1 MKNKTTVLLTIC
13 LAISIQSV
21 YAATIPAGTI
31 LFVRT
36 NETIRSTDPVGKKF
50 SAHLYQDVVAN
61 GKVLLRAGTGATGR
75 VKKSR
80 GLGSK
85 PLILDLTQ
93 LSIGQRVVP
102 ITVEGFRADYTY
114 LTTRRGVAGE
124 RVLQMRPER
133 RPGVGRGRPGV
144 RAGGDARRQHQS
156 GDAPMRPA
164 QAS

>member
-114 LTTRRGVAGE
+114 LTTRRGVSVGGGYFKL
-124 RVLQMRPER
+124 RVGTRMQFRLSKPVDLGGSRDH
-133 RPGVGRGRPGV
+133 GV
-144 RAGGDARRQHQS
+144 AH
-156 GDAPMRPA
+156 
-164 QAS
+164 

>member
-21 YAATIPAGTI
+21 YAATIPAGTT
-31 LFVRT
+31 LFVQT
-36 NETIRSTDPVGKKF
+36 NDTIASTDPVGKKF
-50 SAHLYQDVVAN
+50 AGQLYRDVVAS
-61 GKVLLRAGTGATGR
+61 GKVLLRTGTGVVGR

-102 ITVEGFRADYTY
+102 ITTEGFRADYTY
-114 LTTRRGVAGE
+114 VTTRRGVSVGGGYFKL
-124 RVLQMRPER
+124 RVGTRMQFRLSKPIDL
-133 RPGVGRGRPGV
+133 GV
-144 RAGGDARRQHQS
+144 AR
-156 GDAPMRPA
+156 
-164 QAS
+164 